1 MLIFY
6 RSKNVIKSIET
17 EKFSPDPFTQ
27 KLMNLTMYQID
38 NIINRRNKMT
48 LRKLRPLS
56 VK

>member
-56 VK
+56 GK